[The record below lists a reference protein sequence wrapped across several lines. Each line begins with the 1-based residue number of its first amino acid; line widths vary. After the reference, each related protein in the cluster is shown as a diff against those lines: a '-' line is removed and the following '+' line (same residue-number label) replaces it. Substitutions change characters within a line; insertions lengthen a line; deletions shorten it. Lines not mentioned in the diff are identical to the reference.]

1 MLQHRS
7 LCGPPFQQRRWQ
19 DLARRPSPSCAASA
33 GERSAPTA
41 EDRQYMMRALQL
53 ASRALGQTFPNPAV
67 GCVIVKDGEVRARR
81 AIGRRGAWPSVR
93 PP

>member
-1 MLQHRS
+1 
-7 LCGPPFQQRRWQ
+7 
-19 DLARRPSPSCAASA
+19 
-33 GERSAPTA
+33 
-41 EDRQYMMRALQL
+41 MMRALQL